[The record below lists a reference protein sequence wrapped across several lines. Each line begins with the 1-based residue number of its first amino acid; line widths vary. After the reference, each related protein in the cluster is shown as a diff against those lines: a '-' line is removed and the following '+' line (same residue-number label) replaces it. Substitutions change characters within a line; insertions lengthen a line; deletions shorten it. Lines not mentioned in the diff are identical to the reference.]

1 MLNADGTLP
10 TWTLIQRRG
19 QYGNPEDLFSSKLW
33 NDYEQGFGE
42 PDKGRMLVL
51 FSINHFATEFWLGLK
66 TLADLTS
73 MGSWEL
79 LVKLEDFQGTSYVA
93 IYHNFRV
100 GPGPLYKLS
109 VSGFD
114 DSTSNLTDSLTPH
127 SGASF
132 STKDRDND
140 ALEGINC
147 ALLYLGAWW
156 YGTVTPGIC
165 HYTNLNG
172 YNYNR
177 GDLPHDDAHFA
188 KGIIWKNEKKVSE
201 QDHYFSWPK
210 VEMKMRKIF

>member
-1 MLNADGTLP
+1 MDGTLP

-19 QYGNPEDLFSSKLW
+19 QYGNPEDFFSSKLW
-33 NDYEQGFGE
+33 TDYEQGFGE
-42 PDKGRMLVL
+42 PDKGMMLVL

-79 LVKLEDFQGTSYVA
+79 LVKLKDFQGTSYVA

-100 GPGPLYKLS
+100 GSGPLYKLT

-114 DSTSNLTDSLTPH
+114 DSASNLTDSLTRH

-132 STKDRDND
+132 STKDRDNE
-140 ALEGINC
+140 AIEPNC
-147 ALLYLGAWW
+147 ALIYLGAWW
-156 YGTVTPGIC
+156 YGTVTGHC
-165 HYTNLNG
+165 HYVNLNG

-177 GDLPHDDAHFA
+177 RDSHFG
-188 KGIIWKNEKKVSE
+188 KGINWKNEEKVAE
-201 QDHYFSWPK
+201 QGYSFSWPK
-210 VEMKMRKIF
+210 VEMKMRKMF